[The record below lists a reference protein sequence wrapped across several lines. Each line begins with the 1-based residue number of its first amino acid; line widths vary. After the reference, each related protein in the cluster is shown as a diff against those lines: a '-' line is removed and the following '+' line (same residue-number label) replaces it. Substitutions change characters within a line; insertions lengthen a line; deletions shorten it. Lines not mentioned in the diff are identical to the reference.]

1 MKEELSA
8 SKEVLKE
15 AGGDGEPVELT
26 RVLAGDAKEGAD
38 SGKTEGNRQSLTD
51 CSSSPKRTSP
61 VIVGQNSQTTNQSSP
76 APKTTND
83 ISNGAP
89 SWQKVCSS
97 SPTKKPSREGLN
109 PMLSSFDFFSNEEY
123 LDGDKKAISIAFGK

>member
-1 MKEELSA
+1 MKEEPSA

-26 RVLAGDAKEGAD
+26 RVLAGDAKEGTD

-76 APKTTND
+76 SLKTTND
-83 ISNGAP
+83 MSNGAP

-97 SPTKKPSREGLN
+97 SPTKKTSREGLN

-123 LDGDKKAISIAFGK
+123 LDGDKTAISIAFGK